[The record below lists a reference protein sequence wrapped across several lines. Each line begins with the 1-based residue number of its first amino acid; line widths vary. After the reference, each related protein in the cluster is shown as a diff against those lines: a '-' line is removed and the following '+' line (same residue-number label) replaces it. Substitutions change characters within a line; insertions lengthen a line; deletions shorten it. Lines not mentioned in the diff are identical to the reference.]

1 MNNSLKIVIMEIRK
15 YMKALPLVAAL
26 LLIASCSSEE
36 IEIPEA
42 PQVAKT
48 ILIPYEATVSSG
60 SQTRATLDG
69 NNYNFQSGDKLF
81 VYDDNNK
88 ISGELTLTSGAG
100 TNEAVFGGTLT
111 YTPNPG
117 DPATP
122 ANNLSLRAVLKGEND
137 NLLPSTVEGYKSS
150 GANYSTAIGS
160 SLTDAVEKYSHFTA
174 VSNYEYKNFTSL
186 MQRSTFVSFAITLE
200 DGTAAGENITVTIK
214 NGGSPVCS
222 GSVTTIE
229 EDSKIKAK
237 FTAALEGYTE
247 LNGATVTLGD
257 RDAISFG
264 GSKTLYANYKYSVT
278 KTYKRYTMTASAT
291 VPDISIPA
299 MSINITGGEKTKTFK
314 IESFPYNKTLSE
326 LLSEYD
332 ESYAIIASLATCE
345 RTSGENVSVSGSK
358 GSYTF
363 TVTGTGTSTFNVT
376 VGNPLY
382 PSGPASWVIPVTI
395 TVTE

>member
-1 MNNSLKIVIMEIRK
+1 MEIRK
-15 YMKALPLVAAL
+15 YMKALPLVAAM

-69 NNYNFQSGDKLF
+69 NNYKFQTGDKLF

-111 YTPNPG
+111 YTPNSG

-137 NLLPSTVEGYKSS
+137 NLLPSTVGEYKSS

-186 MQRSTFVSFAITLE
+186 LQRSTFVSFAITLE

-214 NGGSPVCS
+214 NGGSTICS

-237 FTAALEGYTE
+237 FTAALEGYTK

-264 GSKTLYANYKYSVT
+264 GSKTLYVNYKYSVT
-278 KTYKRYTMTASAT
+278 KTYGYEMTVAFTDMPTFST
-291 VPDISIPA
+291 SIPFKVLPHAYSNTIEA
-299 MSINITGGEKTKTFK
+299 MLTGFGFSDVKITDCVKQSGDDNITITSAGTAHELTAIAIGSS
-314 IESFPYNKTLSE
+314 IYNVQGTAKMMGT
-326 LLSEYD
+326 
-332 ESYAIIASLATCE
+332 
-345 RTSGENVSVSGSK
+345 NVLPSNI
-358 GSYTF
+358 TF
-363 TVTGTGTSTFNVT
+363 TVVKKH
-376 VGNPLY
+376 
-382 PSGPASWVIPVTI
+382 
-395 TVTE
+395 

>member
-150 GANYSTAIGS
+150 GADYSNAIGS
-160 SLTDAVEKYSHFTA
+160 SLTDAVKKYSHFTA

-278 KTYKRYTMTASAT
+278 KTYKRYTMTATAT
-291 VPDISIPA
+291 VPDIP
-299 MSINITGGEKTKTFK
+299 MINITGGEKTKTIK
-314 IESFPYNKTLSE
+314 IKEFPYEKTLAE

-332 ESYAIIASLATCE
+332 ESYAVIANYATCV
-345 RTSGENVSVSGSK
+345 RTSGENVSVSDSK
-358 GSYTF
+358 PYTF
-363 TVTGTGTSTFNVT
+363 TVTGTGTSVFNVSIYG
-376 VGNPLY
+376 V
-382 PSGPASWVIPVTI
+382 SFPVTI
-395 TVTE
+395 TVTK

>member
-1 MNNSLKIVIMEIRK
+1 MVDSSQVDTLKMVVILVINPLKIVIMEIRK
-15 YMKALPLVAAL
+15 YMKTLPLVAAM
-26 LLIASCSSEE
+26 LLIASCSSEDSE
-36 IEIPEA
+36 ITEA

-60 SQTRATLDG
+60 SQTRATLVGDC
-69 NNYNFQSGDKLF
+69 YNFQSGDKLF

-122 ANNLSLRAVLKGEND
+122 ANNLSLRAVLKGVSD
-137 NLLPSTVEGYKSS
+137 NLLPSTVGEYKSS

-186 MQRSTFVSFAITLE
+186 LQRSTFVSFAITLE

-214 NGGSPVCS
+214 NGGSTICS

-237 FTAALEGYTE
+237 FTAALEGYTK

-264 GSKTLYANYKYSVT
+264 GSKTLYVNYKYSVT
-278 KTYKRYTMTASAT
+278 KTYTKYKITATAAT
-291 VPDISIPA
+291 LPINKELTNLDIPKNTTLGDLLGDNVALLSGL
-299 MSINITGGEKTKTFK
+299 SVKSGDNITFGEY
-314 IESFPYNKTLSE
+314 SG
-326 LLSEYD
+326 
-332 ESYAIIASLATCE
+332 AST
-345 RTSGENVSVSGSK
+345 
-358 GSYTF
+358 
-363 TVTGTGTSTFNVT
+363 
-376 VGNPLY
+376 
-382 PSGPASWVIPVTI
+382 PVTI
-395 TVTE
+395 SDIGTTVITVSATFMGYPITDDVTLVVSKMTPAAE

>member
-1 MNNSLKIVIMEIRK
+1 
-15 YMKALPLVAAL
+15 MKALPLVAAL

-150 GANYSTAIGS
+150 GADYSNAIGS
-160 SLTDAVEKYSHFTA
+160 SLTDAVKKYSHFTA

-278 KTYKRYTMTASAT
+278 KTYKRYTMTATAT
-291 VPDISIPA
+291 VPDIP
-299 MSINITGGEKTKTFK
+299 MINITGGEKTKTIK
-314 IESFPYNKTLSE
+314 IKEFPYEKTLAE

-332 ESYAIIASLATCE
+332 ESYAVIANYATCV
-345 RTSGENVSVSGSK
+345 RTSGENVSVSDSK
-358 GSYTF
+358 PYTF
-363 TVTGTGTSTFNVT
+363 TVTGTGTSVFNVSIYG
-376 VGNPLY
+376 V
-382 PSGPASWVIPVTI
+382 SFPVTI
-395 TVTE
+395 TVTK

>member
-1 MNNSLKIVIMEIRK
+1 MEIRK
-15 YMKALPLVAAL
+15 YMKTLPLVAAM
-26 LLIASCSSEE
+26 LLIASCSSEDSE
-36 IEIPEA
+36 ITEA

-60 SQTRATLDG
+60 SQTRATLVGDC
-69 NNYNFQSGDKLF
+69 YNFQSGDKLF

-122 ANNLSLRAVLKGEND
+122 ANNLSLRAVLKGVSD
-137 NLLPSTVEGYKSS
+137 NLLPSTVGEYKSS

-186 MQRSTFVSFAITLE
+186 LQRSTFVSFAITLE

-214 NGGSPVCS
+214 NGGSTICS

-237 FTAALEGYTE
+237 FTAALEGYTK

-264 GSKTLYANYKYSVT
+264 GSKTLYVNYKYSVT
-278 KTYKRYTMTASAT
+278 KTYTKYKITATAAT
-291 VPDISIPA
+291 LPINKELTNLDIPKNTTLGDLLGDNVALLSGL
-299 MSINITGGEKTKTFK
+299 SVKSGDNITFGEY
-314 IESFPYNKTLSE
+314 SG
-326 LLSEYD
+326 
-332 ESYAIIASLATCE
+332 AST
-345 RTSGENVSVSGSK
+345 
-358 GSYTF
+358 
-363 TVTGTGTSTFNVT
+363 
-376 VGNPLY
+376 
-382 PSGPASWVIPVTI
+382 PVTI
-395 TVTE
+395 SDIGTTVITVSATFMGYPITDDVTLVVSKMTPAAE

>member
-1 MNNSLKIVIMEIRK
+1 MEIRK
-15 YMKALPLVAAL
+15 YMKTLPLVAAM

-48 ILIPYEATVSSG
+48 ILIPYKATVSSG

-69 NNYNFQSGDKLF
+69 DYYKFQSGDKLF
-81 VYDDNNK
+81 VYDDYNK

-100 TNEAVFGGTLT
+100 TNEAVFEGTLT
-111 YTPNPG
+111 YTPNLG
-117 DPATP
+117 DGDDPTTP
-122 ANNLSLRAVLKGEND
+122 ANNLSLRAVLKGVND

-150 GANYSTAIGS
+150 GADYSNAIGA
-160 SLTDAVEKYSHFTA
+160 SLTDAVKKYSHFTA

-237 FTAALEGYTE
+237 FTAALDGRNGYIG
-247 LNGATVTLGD
+247 LDGATVTLGT
-257 RDAISFG
+257 RDPISFA
-264 GSKTLYANYKYSVT
+264 SSNPTLFPNYKYSVT
-278 KTYKRYTMTASAT
+278 KLYKRYTMTATAT
-291 VPDISIPA
+291 VPDIP
-299 MSINITGGEKTKTFK
+299 MMYITGGEKTKTFK
-314 IESFPYNKTLSE
+314 IKSFPYNKRLID
-326 LLSEYD
+326 LLNEYD
-332 ESYAIIASLATCE
+332 ESYSVIASLATCE
-345 RTSGENVSVSGSK
+345 RTSGENVSVSDSK
-358 GSYTF
+358 PYTF
-363 TVTGTGTSTFNVT
+363 TVTGTGTSVFNVSIYG
-376 VGNPLY
+376 V
-382 PSGPASWVIPVTI
+382 SFPVTI

>member
-1 MNNSLKIVIMEIRK
+1 MINPLKIVIMEIRK
-15 YMKALPLVAAL
+15 YMKTLPLVAAM

-48 ILIPYEATVSSG
+48 ILIPYKATVSSG

-69 NNYNFQSGDKLF
+69 DYYKFQSGDKLF
-81 VYDDNNK
+81 VYDDYNK

-100 TNEAVFGGTLT
+100 TNEAVFEGTLT
-111 YTPNPG
+111 YTPNLG
-117 DPATP
+117 DGDDPTTP
-122 ANNLSLRAVLKGEND
+122 ANNLSLRAVLKGVND

-150 GANYSTAIGS
+150 GADYSNAIGS
-160 SLTDAVEKYSHFTA
+160 SLTDAVKKYSHFTA

-237 FTAALEGYTE
+237 FTAALDGRNGYIG
-247 LNGATVTLGD
+247 LDGATVTLGT
-257 RDAISFG
+257 RDPISFA
-264 GSKTLYANYKYSVT
+264 SSNPTLFPNYKYSVT
-278 KTYKRYTMTASAT
+278 KTYTKYKITATAAT
-291 VPDISIPA
+291 LPINKELPNLDIPKNTTLGDLLGDNVALLSGL
-299 MSINITGGEKTKTFK
+299 SVKSGDNITFGEY
-314 IESFPYNKTLSE
+314 SG
-326 LLSEYD
+326 
-332 ESYAIIASLATCE
+332 AST
-345 RTSGENVSVSGSK
+345 
-358 GSYTF
+358 
-363 TVTGTGTSTFNVT
+363 
-376 VGNPLY
+376 
-382 PSGPASWVIPVTI
+382 PVTI
-395 TVTE
+395 SDIGTTVITVSGTLMGYPVTDDVTLVVSKMTPAAE